1 MENPKYSNDPLLSG
15 VVKWTMKTQKYSES
29 ELPKISELVE
39 GYPSLMQEMG
49 YNSSNLITQDYDV
62 YTYIVFVDGMI
73 ETKPNLTNSFIA
85 SYMCDYVDLTS
96 DAFEDSVRLIENRRQ
111 IFYRALKTSENAQV

>member
-15 VVKWTMKTQKYSES
+15 VVKWTMKTQKYSEN